1 VESFGRVLTAMVT
14 PFDKELKVDYDKAAQ
29 MAEKLAKTGSDGIVV
44 SGTTGE
50 SPTLSEEEKIRLF
63 EVVVNAVGGKVAV
76 IAGTGSYSTQDSID
90 LTREAEEKGVDG
102 VMLITPYYN
111 KPPQEGLYQ
120 HFRAIAQNTRVPVLL
135 YNVPSRTGV
144 NLLPETVARLAEI
157 DNIKAIKE
165 ASGNLSQVAEI
176 RRRTPN
182 SFYIYSGD
190 DNITL
195 PVLSVGGHGVV
206 SIASHL
212 VGAKLKE
219 MIDAYFGGNVKKAA
233 EIHLRL
239 LPFFNALFTT
249 TNPIPIKAA
258 IRFTGLDV
266 GGTRLPLVDMTEE
279 DLRVLRTTMEKLGIV

>member
-1 VESFGRVLTAMVT
+1 MEIFGRVLTAMVT

-29 MAEKLAKTGSDGIVV
+29 MAERLAKTGSDGIVV

-50 SPTLSEEEKIRLF
+50 SPTLSKEEKIRLF
-63 EVVVNAVGGKVAV
+63 ETVVNAVGGKVAV
-76 IAGTGSYSTQDSID
+76 IAGTGTYSTQESIS

-111 KPPQEGLYQ
+111 KPTQEGLYQ
-120 HFRAIAQNTRVPVLL
+120 HFKAIAENTRVPVLL

-144 NLLPETVARLAEI
+144 NLLPQTVARLAEI
-157 DNIKAIKE
+157 ENIKAIKE
-165 ASGNLSQVAEI
+165 ASGNLCQVAEI
-176 RRRTPN
+176 RRLTPN
-182 SFYIYSGD
+182 SFYVYSGD

-195 PVLSVGGHGVV
+195 PILSVGGHGVV

-212 VGAKLKE
+212 VGSKIKE
-219 MIDAYFGGNVKKAA
+219 MIDAFFGGNIKKAT
-233 EIHLRL
+233 EIHLKL
-239 LPFFNALFTT
+239 LPFFNALFIT

-258 IRFTGLDV
+258 IRFTGFDV

-279 DLRVLRTTMEKLGIV
+279 ELRTLQTTMEKLGII

>member
-1 VESFGRVLTAMVT
+1 MENFGRVLTAMVT
-14 PFDKELKVDYDKAAQ
+14 PFDKELKVDYEKAAQ
-29 MAEKLAKTGSDGIVV
+29 MAEKLAKTGSEGIVV

-50 SPTLSEEEKIRLF
+50 SPTLSKEEKIRLF

-144 NLLPETVARLAEI
+144 NLLPQTVARLAEI
-157 DNIKAIKE
+157 ENIKAIKE

-176 RRRTPN
+176 RRLTPN

-212 VGAKLKE
+212 VGTKLKE
-219 MIDAYFGGNVKKAA
+219 MIDAYFGGNVKKAT
-233 EIHLRL
+233 EIHLKL
-239 LPFFNALFTT
+239 LPFFDALFTT

-279 DLRVLRTTMEKLGIV
+279 QLRILRTTMEKLGIV

>member
-1 VESFGRVLTAMVT
+1 MEIFGRVLTAMVT

-29 MAEKLAKTGSDGIVV
+29 MAERLAKTGSDGIVV

-50 SPTLSEEEKIRLF
+50 SPTLSKEEKIRLF
-63 EVVVNAVGGKVAV
+63 ETVVNAVGGKVAV
-76 IAGTGSYSTQDSID
+76 IAGTGTYSTQESIS

-111 KPPQEGLYQ
+111 KPTQEGLYQ
-120 HFRAIAQNTRVPVLL
+120 HFKAIAENTRVPVLL

-144 NLLPETVARLAEI
+144 NLLPQTVARLAEI
-157 DNIKAIKE
+157 ENIKAIKE
-165 ASGNLSQVAEI
+165 ASGNLCQVAEI
-176 RRRTPN
+176 RRLTPN
-182 SFYIYSGD
+182 SFYVYSGD

-195 PVLSVGGHGVV
+195 PILSVGGHGVV

-212 VGAKLKE
+212 VGSKIKE
-219 MIDAYFGGNVKKAA
+219 MIDAFFGGNIKKAT
-233 EIHLRL
+233 EIHLKL
-239 LPFFNALFTT
+239 LPFFNALFIT

-258 IRFTGLDV
+258 IRFTGFDV

-279 DLRVLRTTMEKLGIV
+279 ELRTL

>member
-1 VESFGRVLTAMVT
+1 MESFGRVLTAMVT

>member
-1 VESFGRVLTAMVT
+1 VESFGRLLTAMVT
-14 PFDKELKVDYDKAAQ
+14 PFDKELKVDYEKAAQ
-29 MAEKLAKTGSDGIVV
+29 MAEKLVKTGSDGIVV
-44 SGTTGE
+44 AGTTGE
-50 SPTLSEEEKIRLF
+50 SPTLSKEEKIRLF
-63 EVVVNAVGGKVAV
+63 EVVVNAVGGKAVV
-76 IAGTGSYSTQDSID
+76 IAGTGSYSTQDSII

-120 HFRAIAQNTRVPVLL
+120 HFKAIAENTRVPVLL

-144 NLLPETVARLAEI
+144 NLLPHTVARLAEI
-157 DNIKAIKE
+157 ENIKAIKE

-176 RRRTPN
+176 RRLTPSN
-182 SFYIYSGD
+182 FYVYSGD

-212 VGAKLKE
+212 VGNKLKE
-219 MIDAYFGGNVKKAA
+219 MIDAFFGGNIKKAT

-279 DLRVLRTTMEKLGIV
+279 EVRVLRTTIERLGIV